1 MRRPA
6 TVLAALVLGIGT
18 AGLAACGGDDATSDV
33 VPKTVPAIVAPA
45 DASLPPAST
54 STTSTTSTTDTT
66 STTGTA
72 PSTSGGTSATPST
85 GGTSATPSTGGT
97 TTPSTGGTGGTSG
110 GGTTG
115 TSTTGGTNSGGFSDF
130 CQQNPGACPG
140 Q

>member
-18 AGLAACGGDDATSDV
+18 AGLAACGGNDATSDV
-33 VPKTVPAIVAPA
+33 VPKTVPDIVAPA
-45 DASLPPAST
+45 NAGLPAATT

-66 STTGTA
+66 STTGAA

-85 GGTSATPSTGGT
+85 SGGTSPTPSTGGT
-97 TTPSTGGTGGTSG
+97 TTPSTGTGGTT